1 MVAQRTK
8 EQGRFARSNSAKASL
23 RMLSPFCRIFA
34 HSHFAAARQ
43 LSPPVKSNTPGSSYD
58 HHHSA
63 VGSAPCH
70 GSNPHSQPL
79 LLLPTL

>member
-8 EQGRFARSNSAKASL
+8 EQGGFARSNSANAALRLLSSL
-23 RMLSPFCRIFA
+23 YRFLA
-34 HSHFAAARQ
+34 HSHFAVAYQ
-43 LSPPVKSNTPGSSYD
+43 LVSPLNSDAPRSSYD
-58 HHHSA
+58 HHHGD